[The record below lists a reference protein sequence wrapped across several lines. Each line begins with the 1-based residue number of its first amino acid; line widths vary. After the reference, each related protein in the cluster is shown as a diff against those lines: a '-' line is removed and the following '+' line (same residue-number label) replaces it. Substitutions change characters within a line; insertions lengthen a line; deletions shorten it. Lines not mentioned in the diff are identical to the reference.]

1 MLVVPML
8 QIVDEGREIVL
19 ILVVDVD
26 VVLEK
31 LDVELVV
38 EVVEVDGLQ
47 VGGACAC

>member
-19 ILVVDVD
+19 MLVVDVD